1 MSLKQKL
8 KNNELTI
15 GSWIMMGN
23 PMSVEVMALAGFE
36 WLVIDIEHTSIDL
49 ETTQALITTIQSKGL
64 KMPEKLEKILECI
77 EDIDFILNHNDFE
90 ITQTIEDKI
99 LKPAI
104 KMNIVRIAEQFK
116 KLKDDFEIKI
126 LKNFKNED
134 LKSMSDIFGNYDL
147 DDISVENI
155 IKNHLPTIKATIEKI
170 REI

>member
-1 MSLKQKL
+1 
-8 KNNELTI
+8 
-15 GSWIMMGN
+15 
-23 PMSVEVMALAGFE
+23 
-36 WLVIDIEHTSIDL
+36 
-49 ETTQALITTIQSKGL
+49 
-64 KMPEKLEKILECI
+64 MPKKLEKILECI

>member
-1 MSLKQKL
+1 
-8 KNNELTI
+8 
-15 GSWIMMGN
+15 
-23 PMSVEVMALAGFE
+23 
-36 WLVIDIEHTSIDL
+36 
-49 ETTQALITTIQSKGL
+49 
-64 KMPEKLEKILECI
+64 MPEKLEKILECI
-77 EDIDFILNHNDFE
+77 GDIDFILNHDDFK
-90 ITQTIEDKI
+90 ITQIIEDKI

-104 KMNIVRIAEQFK
+104 NMNIIRIAEQFTR
-116 KLKDDFEIKI
+116 LKDDYEIDI

>member
-1 MSLKQKL
+1 
-8 KNNELTI
+8 
-15 GSWIMMGN
+15 
-23 PMSVEVMALAGFE
+23 
-36 WLVIDIEHTSIDL
+36 
-49 ETTQALITTIQSKGL
+49 
-64 KMPEKLEKILECI
+64 MPKKLEKILECI
-77 EDIDFILNHNDFE
+77 GDIDFILNHNDFE

-99 LKPAI
+99 LKSAI
-104 KMNIVRIAEQFK
+104 NMNIIRIAEQFK
-116 KLKDDFEIKI
+116 KLEDDYEIDI